1 MRLAEL
7 SSRSGVSAPTIKHYL
22 RVGVLHPGERQS
34 ATWATYDESHVRRLA
49 LVRALVE
56 VAGLPLEDVRRVLA
70 AVDDERLTRHQALGS
85 AQWAL
90 SPSVDAE
97 PTTESLARVD
107 ALLQRHGW
115 PVHPD
120 SPHRTAL
127 AAALDTVDR
136 LDFPA
141 DDAVLDQY
149 ADALAALAP
158 AEVDRIRDDAGRTR
172 AMEQVV
178 VGTLL
183 YEPVLTT
190 LRRMA
195 HEAVSAWRS

>member
-22 RVGVLHPGERQS
+22 RVGALHAGEQQS
-34 ATWATYDESHVRRLA
+34 ATWATYDESHLRRLA
-49 LVRALVE
+49 LIRALVD
-56 VAGLPLEDVRRVLA
+56 VAGLPLEEVRRVLA
-70 AVDDERLTRHQALGS
+70 AVDDEQLTQHQALGS

-90 SPSVDAE
+90 SPTVDAE
-97 PTTESLARVD
+97 PSQASLDRVD
-107 ALLQRHGW
+107 ALLRRHGW
-115 PVHPD
+115 QVHPD
-120 SPHRTAL
+120 SPHRSAL

-141 DDAVLDQY
+141 DDAVLDRY
-149 ADALAALAP
+149 ADALGSLAP
-158 AEVDRIRDDAGRTR
+158 AEVDRIRSDTDRTR
-172 AMEQVV
+172 AMEHVV

-195 HEAVSAWRS
+195 HEAVSARFT